1 MSKNNLIKKPWRAV
15 MTRSLAFLL
24 ITFSAF
30 ANDSFDMYFFK
41 FYISDLT
48 NIEDAKTAEK
58 KLCAIIDK
66 NCELEVSETINEY
79 SVLPLYSE
87 PDEKSK
93 VIGAFVNARSREK
106 YCAEMLKGDKYLYGK
121 KHHDT
126 EHCFESAFASFIVN
140 KSGVRKNLTHY
151 VSMASNVID
160 PIKFSSSNL
169 SRIDKVGSSM
179 RTFFRYLRVM
189 DAKNKKIISHY
200 EPREDN
206 WYAFANPDES
216 GTKLWFKFKSDL
228 RSSKYA
234 FLHKATGNGAQDSKL
249 TKAFFNN
256 YISSDM
262 KNFYKKHTHVTK
274 SDYRFIGFVFCSFGT
289 DKSKLISLKYQESS
303 DNKEGKHNK
312 KIKETCS
319 DESYYNVEIPTFSF
333 YKNGFFAN
341 SISLI
346 DLEDNDWIKFQR
358 YRKEK
363 AEYHK
368 VQKVV
373 VK

>member
-1 MSKNNLIKKPWRAV
+1 
-15 MTRSLAFLL
+15 MTRFLAFFL

-30 ANDSFDMYFFK
+30 ASDDFNMYFFK

-48 NIEDAKTAEK
+48 NIEDAKTAQK
-58 KLCAIIDK
+58 QLCAMIDN
-66 NCELEVSETINEY
+66 NCELKVTETINEY

-93 VIGAFVNARSREK
+93 IAGAFVNARSREK

-121 KHHDT
+121 DHHDT

-140 KSGVRKNLTHY
+140 TSGVRKNLTHY
-151 VSMASNVID
+151 VSMSSNVID
-160 PIKFSSSNL
+160 PIKFSPSIL
-169 SRIDKVGSSM
+169 SRIDKTASSM

-189 DAKNKKIISHY
+189 DVKNKKIISHY

-228 RSSKYA
+228 RSPKYA
-234 FLHKATGNGAQDSKL
+234 LLHISTENGAQDSML
-249 TKAFFNN
+249 TKEFFNN
-256 YISSDM
+256 YISSEM
-262 KNFYKKHTHVTK
+262 KDFYKKHTHVTK

-303 DNKEGKHNK
+303 DNKKDKHNK
-312 KIKETCS
+312 KSKEPCGN
-319 DESYYNVEIPTFSF
+319 EINYNVDIPTLSF

-363 AEYHK
+363 AKYHK
-368 VQKVV
+368 VQNIVDK
-373 VK
+373 